1 MKSSGL
7 KNIIIYE
14 YHQSTLF
21 EFEIEN
27 SIEEIQLMLEEYESK
42 ELYLECAGIYTA
54 LQWIEFSIL
63 VEIIKLLDYQK
74 LEIKIK
80 DNDNRHNKKT
90 SRDRDR
96 DKLR

>member
-14 YHQSTLF
+14 YHQLALY
-21 EFEIEN
+21 EFQNGI

-42 ELYLECAGIYTA
+42 QLYLECAGIHTA
-54 LQWIEFSIL
+54 LQWIKFSIL
-63 VEIIKLLDYQK
+63 VEIIKLLDNKK

-80 DNDNRHNKKT
+80 DNDNRHDKET
-90 SRDRDR
+90 SRKRNR
-96 DKLR
+96 DKLG

>member
-1 MKSSGL
+1 MRSSGL
-7 KNIIIYE
+7 NNAIIYE
-14 YHQSTLF
+14 YHQLTLY
-21 EFEIEN
+21 EFENGI

-42 ELYLECAGIYTA
+42 ELYLECAGIHTA

-63 VEIIKLLDYQK
+63 VEIIKLLDYKK

-80 DNDNRHNKKT
+80 NNDNKYNKET
-90 SRDRDR
+90 SRDRNR